1 MIHFYLDTTRHEG
14 EENMVAIHDAVTILY
29 LTNPELFSGRNVSV
43 SVDCSWGEERGRTI
57 CTADGQEQ
65 KVYLLD
71 QVNLPEFQRVLLAKL
86 RSLS

>member
-1 MIHFYLDTTRHEG
+1 
-14 EENMVAIHDAVTILY
+14 MVAIHDAVTILY

-71 QVNLPEFQRVLLAKL
+71 QVNLPEFQWVLLAKL